1 MPSGRR
7 LTDACARRLSYL
19 AREDPANW
27 YLWIGLLL
35 LAIVFL
41 APGGLT
47 ARVGALAQR
56 VVGKRP

>member
-1 MPSGRR
+1 LLGAP
-7 LTDACARRLSYL
+7 LYVFIQDYL

-27 YLWIGLLL
+27 YLWIGLML

-47 ARVGALAQR
+47 AWAGALAHR
-56 VVGKRP
+56 GAGKRS

>member
-1 MPSGRR
+1 MQ
-7 LTDACARRLSYL
+7 DYL

-41 APGGLT
+41 APGGLV
-47 ARVGALAQR
+47 AWIGALTR
-56 VVGKRP
+56 RLRGRRS